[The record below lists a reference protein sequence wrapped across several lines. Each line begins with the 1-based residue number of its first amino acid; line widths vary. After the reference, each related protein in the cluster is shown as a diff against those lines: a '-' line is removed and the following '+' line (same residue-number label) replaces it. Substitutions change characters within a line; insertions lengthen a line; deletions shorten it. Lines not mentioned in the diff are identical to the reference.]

1 MSTENQN
8 QISAATEG
16 CAAAAGYV
24 AWLLWCYDTHST
36 LNMDTL
42 IRAYAHEGD
51 ARAECE
57 QLNEAEMDSYSYGIS
72 SISVNPHTVKADS
85 PAKEGHPMQAD
96 GMNLAT
102 VDIDREDTPEM
113 NGAWTAYDRS
123 DGREAVWAI
132 IVTAREALKRFAP
145 ND

>member
-1 MSTENQN
+1 MASSVRRMVRR
-8 QISAATEG
+8 IDRVR
-16 CAAAAGYV
+16 GYMEERGFRV
-24 AWLLWCYDTHST
+24 GRGTYD
-36 LNMDTL
+36 
-42 IRAYAHEGD
+42 
-51 ARAECE
+51 
-57 QLNEAEMDSYSYGIS
+57 
-72 SISVNPHTVKADS
+72 
-85 PAKEGHPMQAD
+85 PA

-145 ND
+145 NNGAKQRP